1 MSHSHHTMHPLTQQ
15 WRGRWL
21 VLQGWVLRDPQRVLQ
36 GRCDLLL
43 GQIGQLQR
51 RVRASAPAEL
61 PVARLTS

>member
-1 MSHSHHTMHPLTQQ
+1 MSQDTKHPLTQQ

-21 VLQGWVLRDPQRVLQ
+21 VLQGWVLRDRQRVLQ

-51 RVRASAPAEL
+51 RVRASAPADL
-61 PVARLTS
+61 PVAHLTS